1 MAFPRND
8 QLGKL
13 VLRLTLGLLLLPH
26 GLAKFID
33 GIGGIQGMLASAG
46 LPEWLAYGVYVGEIL
61 APLMVIAG
69 WYCTV
74 GALLIVINMLM
85 ALFLAHS
92 HELFVLGSHGGWAIE
107 LQVFFLMTAVVLMLT
122 GPGRMGLNA
131 Q

>member
-92 HELFVLGSHGGWAIE
+92 HELFVLGSNGGWAIE

-122 GPGRMGLNA
+122 GPGRMGLNG

>member
-46 LPEWLAYGVYVGEIL
+46 LPEWLAYGVYAGEIL

-69 WYCTV
+69 WYCTI

-92 HELFVLGSHGGWAIE
+92 HELFVLGSNGGWAIE